1 MSGFTRAVMHDVRN
15 HLVYTMLDHGYGT
28 KYADVLTEVGV
39 RDLGD
44 LVCVEYCYFDD
55 VCVKT
60 TVNEKDK
67 QLVLDLVKWLR
78 MKWDAS
84 KERLTVDEWYSLD
97 ATEFYDFIS
106 KPQATCFYIF
116 FTLLAMC

>member
-1 MSGFTRAVMHDVRN
+1 MSGFTRAVMQDVRN

-60 TVNEKDK
+60 IIDEEDK
-67 QLVLDLVKWLR
+67 QLVLDLVKWIGL
-78 MKWDAS
+78 KQCSAS
-84 KERLTVDEWYSLD
+84 NRLT
-97 ATEFYDFIS
+97 A
-106 KPQATCFYIF
+106 YIW
-116 FTLLAMC
+116 LN